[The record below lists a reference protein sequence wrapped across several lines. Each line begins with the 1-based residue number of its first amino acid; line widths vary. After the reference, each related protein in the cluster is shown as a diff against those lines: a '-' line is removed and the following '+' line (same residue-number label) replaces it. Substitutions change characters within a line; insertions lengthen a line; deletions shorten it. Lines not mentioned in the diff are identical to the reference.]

1 MLMTMSNQ
9 SNPAAKFVAP
19 GEGFVMHTPGG
30 DATVLKIAAAETNGQ
45 FSLNEYVA
53 MPDAGPPLHM
63 HTRED
68 EAFYILEGTVT
79 FICDGKI
86 IEAPKGS
93 FVFAP
98 RGLPHTFKNRTKQPA
113 KFLLFVTPPANFEE
127 FYSRIG
133 GKDEHGQPPAES
145 LIIER
150 ISREAPNFGITILG
164 PNPL

>member
-1 MLMTMSNQ
+1 MSTNRTL
-9 SNPAAKFVAP
+9 AAKFVPP

-30 DATVLKIAAAETNGQ
+30 DATILKIAAAETNDH

-53 MPDAGPPLHM
+53 MPDAGPPMHV

-98 RGLPHTFKNRTKQPA
+98 RGLPHTFKNRTKSPA
-113 KFLLFVTPPANFEE
+113 KFLLIVTPPANFEA

-133 GKDEHGQPPAES
+133 GKDEKGQPPAES

-150 ISREAPNFGITILG
+150 IGREAPNFGITILG